1 MAVTKKTTP
10 APTPVAAAATT
21 KAAAE
26 KRPVTA
32 PAKTV
37 EPAPAATP
45 APVAETVVEPA
56 TPNALD
62 EVATKIGALAALLKE
77 TQAALRNLTKDY
89 DRMKKLVEKTERKR
103 ANARS
108 NPNGFA
114 KPSKITDELCDFLGV
129 AKGTEMSRTDVTRK
143 VNAYIKEHNLNKPE
157 NRRIILPDPK
167 LRKILGV
174 KPEDEVSYFSL
185 QKYLSRSFIKA

>member
-1 MAVTKKTTP
+1 MAVTKKTTTAAPAEAKPVVAEKKAP
-10 APTPVAAAATT
+10 APKAAPAPKPVAVEPVAAAAPV
-21 KAAAE
+21 AAAPE
-26 KRPVTA
+26 
-32 PAKTV
+32 
-37 EPAPAATP
+37 ATTP
-45 APVAETVVEPA
+45 SALEDVLSKVGSLA
-56 TPNALD
+56 T
-62 EVATKIGALAALLKE
+62 LLKE
-77 TQAALRNLTKDY
+77 TQTALRVLAKEY

-157 NRRIILPDPK
+157 NRRIILPDAK
-167 LRKILGV
+167 LRKILAV
-174 KPEDEVSYFSL
+174 KADEEVSYFSL
-185 QKYLSRSFIKA
+185 QKYLSRCFVKA